1 MPWQNEVGNVLV
13 VHSDGQD
20 IITQQVEALC
30 EFYQLKMQPLFENG
44 LGAGLVKMTREEV
57 MGYVTPARFSED
69 FAELRERRK
78 SMMMLP
84 GSRRACRSRRDG

>member
-1 MPWQNEVGNVLV
+1 MPWQSEVDSVLV

-44 LGAGLVKMTREEV
+44 LGAGLVKKTV

-69 FAELRERRK
+69 FAEPRERRK